1 MESDLIDMLI
11 DSIGGI
17 AFYISRYEDTRLERY
32 KCTVDDTT
40 TSSK

>member
-1 MESDLIDMLI
+1 LVKILI

-17 AFYISRYEDTRLERY
+17 AFDISRSEDTRLKIY